1 MLRNNNGKFVR
12 LLSKEYM
19 RANKL
24 RNVIAILAIMLTT
37 MMFASVLTVYE
48 GSSMSIHEQMLY
60 QCGNRFMVSIRN
72 VESERGKCIKSF
84 WKSTK

>member
-37 MMFASVLTVYE
+37 MKRLP
-48 GSSMSIHEQMLY
+48 H
-60 QCGNRFMVSIRN
+60 
-72 VESERGKCIKSF
+72 
-84 WKSTK
+84 